1 MATLT
6 ESILSENSLTGEL
19 FDDLV
24 GSGVSIVPRRNVI
37 TGTEQNDL
45 IVTSKDNDLVFA
57 LGGNDKIIGSRGD
70 DIILG
75 NSKDDV
81 LLDTDTV
88 SYVNLPGPIRL
99 GATGT
104 VDKGIFG
111 FDRLNSI
118 EIIEASLTQGDVIDA
133 SGGGNARINVDLSAG
148 KLNVLDI
155 PGIPNGLEFTVT
167 NFEDVVGSYNNDVIT
182 GDDKKN
188 SLNGADGDDIINGG
202 GGDDIIAGVDGV
214 GSFPGLGQV
223 DVLTGGIGR
232 DRFILATERKLYYNG
247 KGDGDYA
254 QITDAGNGGDVVFLG
269 TGQYSNNADY
279 TKIFAVNVDPYGNT
293 TEDLIANIT
302 YDVGY
307 LAPTEETKSDV
318 LASGNSTFSLAA
330 GESFGIFTANE
341 FA

>member
-6 ESILSENSLTGEL
+6 ESVLSESLL
-19 FDDLV
+19 ADDLV
-24 GSGVSIVPRRNVI
+24 GGGISRIPRPTII
-37 TGTEQNDL
+37 TGTEQDDL
-45 IVTSKDNDLVFA
+45 IVTSKNNDLVFA
-57 LGGNDKIIGSRGD
+57 LGGNDRILGSRGN
-70 DIILG
+70 DIIFG
-75 NSKDDV
+75 NSNADV
-81 LLDTDTV
+81 LRDTDTV

-111 FDRLNSI
+111 FDQLNGI
-118 EIIEASLTQGDVIDA
+118 EIIEASAGQGDVIDA
-133 SGGGNARINVDLSAG
+133 SAGGRARINVDLSAN

-155 PGIPNGLEFTVT
+155 PGIPGGLEFTVR

-182 GDDKKN
+182 GNNNKN
-188 SLNGADGDDIINGG
+188 FLNGGDGNDTINGG
-202 GGDDIIAGVDGV
+202 GGDDIIAGVDGA
-214 GSFPGLGQV
+214 GSFPGRGQV
-223 DVLTGGIGR
+223 DVLTGGTGR
-232 DRFILATERKLYYNG
+232 DRFILAAEKNLYYNG

-269 TGQYSNNADY
+269 VGQYSNNADY

-318 LASGNSTFSLAA
+318 LASGNSTFSLAT